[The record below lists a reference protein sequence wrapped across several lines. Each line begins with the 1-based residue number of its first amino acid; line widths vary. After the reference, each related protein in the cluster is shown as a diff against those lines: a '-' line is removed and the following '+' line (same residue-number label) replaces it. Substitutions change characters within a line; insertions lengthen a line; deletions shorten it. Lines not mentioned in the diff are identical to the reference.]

1 MGWTSL
7 FDDWAHPGIGGGLRG
22 RPVAWRPLRSAAGE
36 RGHLAQ
42 DGLHCRSGRCHPL
55 LHHLLDARP
64 PEGCDLLPLWSE
76 SHAVLGLRCGLHA
89 RSHSRHL
96 GTLGA
101 RRSDSVGRLPSGG
114 LTHSRCRGGW
124 AAPFLISEQ
133 PRRMVFR
140 EARPPDCTTSL
151 TIKSF
156 PCPLPH
162 SLPGNATC

>member
-7 FDDWAHPGIGGGLRG
+7 FDDWAHPGIGGGLRR
-22 RPVAWRPLRSAAGE
+22 RPVAWRPLRSEASE

-114 LTHSRCRGGW
+114 LTHSRCRGGG
-124 AAPFLISEQ
+124 AAPPLLPGPPPSMVSPDAPGTHIS
-133 PRRMVFR
+133 PF
-140 EARPPDCTTSL
+140 SI
-151 TIKSF
+151 IKSV
-156 PCPLPH
+156 P
-162 SLPGNATC
+162 